1 MWQLFLV
8 LDLLHVRNKL
18 SRTNTRLAPKP
29 PKNQHHLNS
38 IWRICTRLKF
48 HLDSDTFAPL
58 YLGPACAL
66 PSANVGQWPPPG
78 PGTAESLAPGR
89 TAARGNK
96 WQQCQSW
103 VQHILARPW
112 TGDRG
117 QPRAGLM
124 SLTPSWSRRRVARC
138 EGRVH
143 SMGKSGTE
151 WSQVMGKS
159 GPEWS
164 QVI

>member
-1 MWQLFLV
+1 MILNYFHYYYYSLSTKVAHLCGNFFLV

-78 PGTAESLAPGR
+78 TAESWYLAGRQPGG
-89 TAARGNK
+89 TNGNN
-96 WQQCQSW
+96 
-103 VQHILARPW
+103 VNVNIY
-112 TGDRG
+112 
-117 QPRAGLM
+117 
-124 SLTPSWSRRRVARC
+124 
-138 EGRVH
+138 
-143 SMGKSGTE
+143 
-151 WSQVMGKS
+151 
-159 GPEWS
+159 
-164 QVI
+164 